1 MGKNYFLSNCL
12 KVQIFLIYIV
22 VSFMLWFKIFQP
34 GELLLLNFLE
44 FGINAQWGGGKKYL
58 SCLHKI
64 LGKLLWSIV
73 GT

>member
-22 VSFMLWFKIFQP
+22 VSFMLWFKIFQL

-44 FGINAQWGGGKKYL
+44 FGMNAQWGGKNIYL
-58 SCLHKI
+58 AFTRSLVSYYGV
-64 LGKLLWSIV
+64 L
-73 GT
+73 